1 MEDKEF
7 EINLKN
13 IFLAG
18 VGAVAESID
27 KSKEVFGE
35 LVEKGEKGVEKG
47 KVVNEE
53 LKHKIEDKIK
63 ENVEI
68 KVVKDELNNSEDI
81 LNAVKNLSSEELAT
95 LSKKIAEMSG
105 EKGSEEK
112 GNEETDK

>member
-7 EINLKN
+7 EINIKN

-35 LVEKGEKGVEKG
+35 LVEKGEKAVEKG

-53 LKHKIEDKIK
+53 LKHKIENKIK
-63 ENVEI
+63 DSVEI
-68 KVVKDELNNSEDI
+68 KVVKDELNSSEDI
-81 LNAVKNLSSEELAT
+81 LEAVKNLSSEELAN
-95 LSKKIAEMSG
+95 LSKKIAEMSENNG
-105 EKGSEEK
+105 KKEDETEG
-112 GNEETDK
+112 TDK